1 MPALEDLGQFDIV
14 NAVPSLWVFR
24 GPSGRPTEVPSYTGR
39 WVEID
44 ADVQQALKRVATDER
59 GRITETIAYD
69 LLAENNEG
77 SALTI
82 SADETNLPLILGQM
96 AAETTAAR
104 SRDVND
110 LHRSGFYAVKFA
122 NTTSTLYAF
131 RKTTS
136 NWKTRRDPVAWAIF
150 AENRLTLDTSPRFEL
165 EAHFDFFAI
174 NGEIL
179 ILNKNRFESILSYRQ
194 AHIEDFN
201 DLLAEPEFA
210 AVFGDV
216 GPLVAHVG
224 ANKIRLRRMGA
235 VRLKA
240 HYKNADFMT
249 RLRQEH
255 AAYGLVLNF
264 DADGKIVAT
273 EETSSA
279 IITALLDHRLGSG
292 FSHLIYDVPSASPVN
307 V

>member
-14 NAVPSLWVFR
+14 NATPSLWVFR
-24 GPSGRPTEVPSYTGR
+24 GPLGRPTEVPSYTGR
-39 WVEID
+39 WVDID
-44 ADVQQALKRVATDER
+44 ADVQQALQRVATDER
-59 GRITETIAYD
+59 ARITETIEYD

-136 NWKTRRDPVAWAIF
+136 NWKTRRDKVAWTIF
-150 AENRLTLDTSPRFEL
+150 AENRLTLDTSSRFEL

-179 ILNKNRFESILSYRQ
+179 ILNKNRFESILSYRR

-216 GPLVAHVG
+216 APLVSHVG

-235 VRLKA
+235 VRLKG
-240 HYKNADFMT
+240 HYKNPDFMT

-264 DADGKIVAT
+264 DVDGKIVAT

-279 IITALLDHRLGSG
+279 IIIALLDHRLGSG